1 MLLRQPAESSRRIAP
16 TNTDTRDQTN
26 ANFMRANQSVV
37 KASSKDQPFLWML
50 NHPYLV
56 TIFIPQLFGSL
67 VLFLTEN
74 HPGTNTRMWPKEGP
88 LRLAGGSIRSKS
100 EQGL

>member
-16 TNTDTRDQTN
+16 TNTNTRDQTS
-26 ANFMRANQSVV
+26 ANFLQASPSVE

-50 NHPYLV
+50 SHPFIV
-56 TIFIPQLFGSL
+56 TIFIPQLFSSL

-74 HPGTNTRMWPKEGP
+74 HPGG
-88 LRLAGGSIRSKS
+88 
-100 EQGL
+100 